1 MQLTLSSI
9 MQKVYCF
16 ITLLFMLSCAS
27 FESKY
32 IIEGKL
38 KGKTYDGEFIYLVP
52 VEGATAETVDSVQ
65 IKDGAFRFEGDA
77 SVPSICILR
86 TRPLLRMELQEL
98 LVVTEPGT
106 ISVILDTESSAKGT
120 PQNEALQLWKEQ
132 KRNSDFAYT
141 NINQQLLEADES
153 KKEELKKLQMK
164 YDKEYSNFNYNFV
177 KQYKHTAV
185 GEFVYKMTGFSFTP
199 EQKKEINSL

>member
-1 MQLTLSSI
+1 
-9 MQKVYCF
+9 
-16 ITLLFMLSCAS
+16 
-27 FESKY
+27 
-32 IIEGKL
+32 
-38 KGKTYDGEFIYLVP
+38 
-52 VEGATAETVDSVQ
+52 
-65 IKDGAFRFEGDA
+65 
-77 SVPSICILR
+77 
-86 TRPLLRMELQEL
+86 MELQEL

-199 EQKKEINSL
+199 EQKKELNSL

>member
-1 MQLTLSSI
+1 
-9 MQKVYCF
+9 
-16 ITLLFMLSCAS
+16 
-27 FESKY
+27 
-32 IIEGKL
+32 
-38 KGKTYDGEFIYLVP
+38 
-52 VEGATAETVDSVQ
+52 SVQ
-65 IKDGAFRFEGDA
+65 IKDGVFRFEGDA
-77 SVPSICILR
+77 SDPAICILR

-120 PQNEALQLWKEQ
+120 PQNEALQLWKGQ
-132 KRNSDFAYT
+132 KRNWDFAYT

-199 EQKKEINSL
+199 EQKKELNSL